1 MLDPNSK
8 EFFNL
13 IQKVNNLFYEKI
25 YDDSWLSRIF
35 DGVGREHIESQQT
48 DFIVAAFGGPKKYS
62 GRNPK
67 DAHPHIFIQ
76 EDMWE
81 LREKYLTEAFE
92 ELNIS
97 EEIRTKWLKID
108 HAFKSAILKD
118 SISECFGRF
127 KTEPIINIPNP
138 HKKSAA

>member
-1 MLDPNSK
+1 MARD
-8 EFFNL
+8 
-13 IQKVNNLFYEKI
+13 
-25 YDDSWLSRIF
+25 
-35 DGVGREHIESQQT
+35 HIENQQT
-48 DFIVAAFGGPKKYS
+48 DFIVAAFGGPKNSS

-76 EDMWE
+76 EDMWG
-81 LREKYLTEAFE
+81 LREKYLAEAFD
-92 ELNIS
+92 ELKVS
-97 EEIRTKWLKID
+97 EEIQTKWLKID
-108 HAFKSAILKD
+108 HALKSTILKS